1 MKKIIA
7 ILLAILMASP
17 VLAGVALADETTVNA
32 YAGADAYIDA
42 NGAAHLVEADG
53 TDTLLPLEK
62 ALRIVAVTDKGVLAL
77 TDPTGESAYWL
88 ALAEKGAANAVT
100 IDACGGEAV
109 YVADHNAVYYLS
121 GSDLQQLMKL
131 DLSTL
136 ATTPV
141 MQLAEPGCTLY
152 AGIDGLCVTAPK
164 ADGTYETSL
173 YEPETNSLHPSRLT
187 DGAIWQNFGAFETQI
202 LPEGGLEL
210 RVKGQVDWQLVTG
223 DAVSAVTALNNRV
236 YFLCTNETSAIL
248 RVYDLTA
255 GLLSSAYMF
264 NAPVQNVLT
273 AGDNLLFA
281 IDAAGTVTAINPE
294 TMTAEKTWTTA
305 AVNAALQV
313 CVNKLLVYG
322 VTDLNTALL
331 ESIELTAAP
340 TATPAATATPA
351 P

>member
-7 ILLAILMASP
+7 VLLAILMACP
-17 VLAGVALADETTVNA
+17 VFAGVALADETTVNA

-136 ATTPV
+136 ATTPSLPS
-141 MQLAEPGCTLY
+141 QCCTRNVRLKPTKVSQKWMWPSFSSSMRPVIFGNQKY
-152 AGIDGLCVTAPK
+152 T
-164 ADGTYETSL
+164 
-173 YEPETNSLHPSRLT
+173 PE
-187 DGAIWQNFGAFETQI
+187 
-202 LPEGGLEL
+202 
-210 RVKGQVDWQLVTG
+210 
-223 DAVSAVTALNNRV
+223 
-236 YFLCTNETSAIL
+236 
-248 RVYDLTA
+248 
-255 GLLSSAYMF
+255 
-264 NAPVQNVLT
+264 
-273 AGDNLLFA
+273 
-281 IDAAGTVTAINPE
+281 
-294 TMTAEKTWTTA
+294 
-305 AVNAALQV
+305 
-313 CVNKLLVYG
+313 
-322 VTDLNTALL
+322 
-331 ESIELTAAP
+331 
-340 TATPAATATPA
+340 
-351 P
+351 